1 MSVDDYKKR
10 EIYRMRVSTKMHND
24 IWYRDCDRRIKE
36 FGKWLCKEADDV
48 GDDNRW
54 WSPMRYVSEQE
65 INEYVEYIDNV
76 HCTNPTVLI
85 QHGSGMHG
93 SWELYEP
100 GYYRIEHR
108 KEPKDWWW
116 SMSSRTGFPE
126 NRRNYIC
133 RAFKE
138 VYREKIDKFLDHFVD
153 IEMED
158 ERKREEQW
166 LKDYEER
173 RQKIIEERD
182 KYERYSR
189 TTGIT
194 PDVETTAFFQALAT
208 GGCVNEKLRLRQL
221 AN

>member
-1 MSVDDYKKR
+1 MSVDDYRRR
-10 EIYRMRVSTKMHND
+10 EHYRRRVSVKMHND
-24 IWYRDCDRRIKE
+24 IWYRDCNRRRKE
-36 FGKWLCKEADDV
+36 FGKWLCNEADNAE
-48 GDDNRW
+48 DDNRW

-65 INEYVEYIDNV
+65 INEYVEYIDNP
-76 HCTNPTVLI
+76 HCTNPTVHI
-85 QHGSGMHG
+85 QHGSGMYG

-126 NRRNYIC
+126 NRRNLLC
-133 RAFKE
+133 KE
-138 VYREKIDKFLDHFVD
+138 FEEIYSEKINKFLDHFAD
-153 IEMED
+153 IEIEID
-158 ERKREEQW
+158 RKREEQW

-182 KYERYSR
+182 RYERYSR
-189 TTGIT
+189 TRGIT

-208 GGCVNEKLRLRQL
+208 GGCLNNELR
-221 AN
+221 